1 MRPPAMPSG
10 FSTPGPGRA
19 SRLPSKLDDGWYE
32 AEERTGAGM
41 VRELQRIHRRSR
53 VRTLLVIGLALVM
66 TAGVMA
72 RVIMRERLV
81 SAQVVLA
88 LTEGSLSTG
97 RSGLPADQLG
107 AYVRAV
113 LLADRNLLEVIERR
127 DLYPLRGR
135 LGPQFAIAELWDQTR
150 IEISRNAFIYYGAE
164 DATAR
169 KSARIAIIV
178 RDSDPER
185 AFGIARDLATVA
197 IRAHHAERLRLT
209 GQLARHAGRIHAGMT
224 DRARA
229 LASTTAL
236 VQTGIARAK
245 EAGRLGHAAA
255 LLVDLAALDSET
267 TQVEAALSLI
277 ARSREVVA
285 DQIAAAGLDLTLAI
299 VDERRPEPPE
309 NLAAVLAMIGTVVG
323 FGALLAATMIVGVFD
338 PRVHDVDDVTR
349 LGLPVLGQLPA
360 FAGDDIGSLSARGL
374 ALPRKALVKRWLSL
388 R

>member
-1 MRPPAMPSG
+1 MLG
-10 FSTPGPGRA
+10 
-19 SRLPSKLDDGWYE
+19 DGWYE

-41 VRELQRIHRRSR
+41 VFELQRIHRRSR
-53 VRTLLVIGLALVM
+53 VRRLLVIGLALVL

-72 RVIMRERLV
+72 RVVTRERLV

-88 LTEGSLSTG
+88 LTEGALATG

-107 AYVRAV
+107 EYVRAV

-150 IEISRNAFIYYGAE
+150 IEISRNAFIYYRAE

-169 KSARIAIIV
+169 KSARIAITV
-178 RDSDPER
+178 RDSDPDR
-185 AFGIARDLATVA
+185 AFEIARDLAIVA
-197 IRAHHAERLRLT
+197 IRTHQAERLRLT
-209 GQLARHAGRIHAGMT
+209 GQLARHTGRIHAGMT

-229 LASTTAL
+229 LAGTTAL
-236 VQTGIARAK
+236 VQTDIARAK
-245 EAGRLGHAAA
+245 DGGRLGLAAA

-267 TQVEAALSLI
+267 KQVEAALTLI
-277 ARSREVVA
+277 AQSREVVA
-285 DQIAAAGLDLTLAI
+285 DQIAAAGLDITLAI
-299 VDERRPEPPE
+299 VDERRPERPE
-309 NLAAVLAMIGTVVG
+309 NLAALLAMIGTIGTMIG
-323 FGALLAATMIVGVFD
+323 FGALLAATMVVGVFD

-349 LGLPVLGQLPA
+349 LGLPVLGHLPA